1 VGKEAK
7 LALLAGN
14 VIIYIENP
22 QILNQKL
29 ELINE
34 VKKAVGYKIKQD
46 NKFVVSIFILYLF
59 KKSLVE
65 LNS

>member
-1 VGKEAK
+1 MGKEAK